1 MNILFISKHTF
12 PHMGGVEKHVYEITK
27 ELKLIDNNVQTI
39 SEKDIRYPQ
48 IKIVGL
54 LYIWFWLFRNRKVIL
69 DSDIVHIHDVFI
81 WYLPFKFLYPKKL
94 VFTTF
99 HGWEGKYPIPLM
111 NKLQKKLASKLSTKT
126 ISIGKYIN
134 KWYGIKSNEIIYGA
148 VDKISSFKS
157 KTNKIPNT
165 ILYLGRLEKD
175 TGLLEF
181 LKWLKLNHNYKVIF
195 LGEGIL
201 KDKCKKYGTVLGNKD
216 PEKYLKNAEIC
227 VPSGY
232 LSYLEARNF
241 GCTIMTF
248 PNNPL
253 KVDYWNDIDKN
264 YSKIKN
270 TTWKDVSN
278 IYLKLWS

>member
-1 MNILFISKHTF
+1 MKILFISKHTF
-12 PHMGGVEKHVYEITK
+12 PHIGGVEKHIYKTIK
-27 ELKLIDNNVQTI
+27 ELELIGNNIETI
-39 SEKDIRYPQ
+39 SEEDINFPH
-48 IKIVGL
+48 IKIIGL
-54 LYIWFWLFRNRKVIL
+54 LSIWFWLFRHKKKIL
-69 DSDIVHIHDVFI
+69 ESDIIHIHDVFV
-81 WYLPFKFLYPKKL
+81 WYLPFRFIYPNKL

-99 HGWEGKYPIPLM
+99 HGWEGKYPIPFT
-111 NKLQKKLASKLSTKT
+111 NKLQKKIASKFSFKT
-126 ISIGKYIN
+126 ISVGKYIN
-134 KWYGIKSNEIIYGA
+134 KWYEIKSNEIIYGA

-181 LKWLKLNHNYKVIF
+181 LKWLKLNSNYKVTF

-201 KDKCKKYGTVLGNKD
+201 KNKCKKYGQVLGNKD
-216 PEKYLKNAEIC
+216 PEKYLKTADIC

-232 LSYLEARNF
+232 LSYLEARNM
-241 GCTIMTF
+241 GCKIMTF

-253 KVDYWNDIDKN
+253 KVDYWNDIDEN

-270 TTWKDVSN
+270 TTWKDVAN